1 MSMRCCFVF
10 ARRRSAVVD
19 LVHSA
24 DDHGLASLEARLQKH
39 TVGKKRTF
47 FNGAENRLPVFY
59 DIDVTLVAVLNKSL
73 RRNPRQNAGRGDGKS
88 KAMVAL
94 DGAAAFFLRVGVK

>member
-1 MSMRCCFVF
+1 M
-10 ARRRSAVVD
+10 RSAD
-19 LVHSA
+19 NHC
-24 DDHGLASLEARLQKH
+24 LARLEAGLH
-39 TVGKKRTF
+39 EHAVGKKRTF

-59 DIDVTLVAVLNKSL
+59 DIDETLVAVLYKSL

-88 KAMVAL
+88 KAMVAP